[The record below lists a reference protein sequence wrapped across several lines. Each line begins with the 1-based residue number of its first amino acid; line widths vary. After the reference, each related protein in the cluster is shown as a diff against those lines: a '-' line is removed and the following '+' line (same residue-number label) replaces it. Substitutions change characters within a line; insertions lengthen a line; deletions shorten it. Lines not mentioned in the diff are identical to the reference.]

1 MRSITPHSHPF
12 VLLVCYASFHPLP
25 AFLFSLFH
33 PLSSR
38 NLFSMNLCTWS
49 DFIFWKQ
56 RGSEFQFYLG
66 PVIFGKLQDIET
78 RVCDI
83 VTSYCW
89 ILSAIGAYQR
99 IADKFLTSWWNNEF
113 SSVSLLP
120 VQFSLSFFSTP
131 YETKTT
137 TTRHGTG
144 KTNNVEFRYWKWK
157 TEIEI
162 YRRIDVPRLYVQMK
176 STWADKWNPL
186 TGKIYVC
193 QFSGLAGEKKRI
205 AESRFG
211 FTSEIP
217 NKIHETTDRS
227 ARVPLSEM
235 CLKFEKT
242 FRTIS

>member
-1 MRSITPHSHPF
+1 MYVIRFYFLKATWKRVSILSWSCDFWKIARYRNTCLWYRDK
-12 VLLVCYASFHPLP
+12 LLL
-25 AFLFSLFH
+25 
-33 PLSSR
+33 
-38 NLFSMNLCTWS
+38 
-49 DFIFWKQ
+49 DFICYWS
-56 RGSEFQFYLG
+56 R
-66 PVIFGKLQDIET
+66 
-78 RVCDI
+78 
-83 VTSYCW
+83 
-89 ILSAIGAYQR
+89 YQR
-99 IADKFLTSWWNNEF
+99 VADKFLTSWWNNEF

-211 FTSEIP
+211 FSSEIP